1 MDNGI
6 LIIAHAPLASALRQ
20 GVAHVFPEQAAAVLA
35 LDVRPEASAE
45 ASLQQA
51 QRLLQQLG
59 ERPVLL
65 LTDMLGATP
74 CNVASRLASQAR
86 PAGRVRLVAGVNM
99 PMLLRAVTYC
109 GLALPAL
116 LGKVLDGGVQ
126 GIVEVPAVGSA
137 GEGQS

>member
-20 GVAHVFPEQAAAVLA
+20 GLAHVFPEQAAEVLA
-35 LDVRPEASAE
+35 FDVRPDVPAD

-51 QRLLQQLG
+51 QQLLLQLG

-74 CNVASRLASQAR
+74 CNVACRLAGQAR
-86 PAGRVRLVAGVNM
+86 PAGRVRLAAGVNL
-99 PMLLRAVTYC
+99 PMLLRAVTYR

-116 LGKVLDGGVQ
+116 LDKVLDGGVQ
-126 GIVEVPAVGSA
+126 GIVEVPATGSV